1 MTEILDQI
9 VVFLGEN
16 YVYVIGVSL
25 VLILMILGL
34 IVSKKRA
41 GKEKET
47 EQMANIN
54 EVETGDIKEVANTI
68 QNNVVPP
75 VDMMNYNNQSTNAI
89 QDNNFNSTSNEEV
102 IMTEEPAMSN
112 DVTNMPLPIIEPT
125 QVESVST
132 PMETNDMYQPVTPVF
147 EPTQVESVSTPIE
160 TNDMYQPVTPVFEP
174 TQVESVSTPMETNDM
189 YQPVTPVFE
198 PTQVESVSTPIETN
212 DMYKPVTPIVEPTPS
227 YNFMNNDTPVVKD
240 LFAEDIKVIEPTNN
254 EERFEK
260 TEVMNFSNL
269 DNSNINTD
277 QIKSF
282 FSEQPQNT
290 ENNNGN
296 VLNGQSE
303 NTDNNRQQ

>member
-1 MTEILDQI
+1 
-9 VVFLGEN
+9 
-16 YVYVIGVSL
+16 
-25 VLILMILGL
+25 
-34 IVSKKRA
+34 
-41 GKEKET
+41 
-47 EQMANIN
+47 
-54 EVETGDIKEVANTI
+54 
-68 QNNVVPP
+68 
-75 VDMMNYNNQSTNAI
+75 
-89 QDNNFNSTSNEEV
+89 
-102 IMTEEPAMSN
+102 
-112 DVTNMPLPIIEPT
+112 
-125 QVESVST
+125 
-132 PMETNDMYQPVTPVF
+132 MYQPVTPVF
-147 EPTQVESVSTPIE
+147 EPTQVESVSTPI
-160 TNDMYQPVTPVFEP
+160 
-174 TQVESVSTPMETNDM
+174 ETNDM

>member
-160 TNDMYQPVTPVFEP
+160 TNDMY
-174 TQVESVSTPMETNDM
+174 
-189 YQPVTPVFE
+189 
-198 PTQVESVSTPIETN
+198 
-212 DMYKPVTPIVEPTPS
+212 KPVTPIVEPTPS